1 MRVYAQDHLV
11 GLFYLWAGIICLP
24 YYRYG
29 SLAATGKVHMAP
41 QALMMGFE
49 GISNRYLSGYRL
61 TFIIGSDPETIDAGT
76 VNSRYDSILAS
87 KTLMLNGSH
96 RIDYDMDR
104 DMIWRWDQVLPTH
117 PNGMRFSVF
126 N

>member
-1 MRVYAQDHLV
+1 M
-11 GLFYLWAGIICLP
+11 
-24 YYRYG
+24 
-29 SLAATGKVHMAP
+29 TP

-76 VNSRYDSILAS
+76 VNSRYDTILAS

-126 N
+126 NSGGDLLATNEYYSVGGGFGRLMSMSNSSAL